1 MLPDRVIRGAPP
13 RVEKDSWKLVEGEA
27 PGSLPGGAILVPLAL
42 WQSRRAALAEGVAP
56 VGVWLKPEDDPEALG
71 RDIHSLP
78 LIAVHFPKAADGR
91 GYSTAVILRRRGYRG
106 ELRAF
111 GDLGRDHLFFLRR
124 CGFDAF
130 SLAPGKDPDAALAAF
145 AEFSLRYQGSADDPQ
160 PLFHRRARAAA
171 AERPRG

>member
-1 MLPDRVIRGAPP
+1 VLPDRVIRAAPP
-13 RVEKDSWKLVEGEA
+13 RVEKDAWRLVESDA
-27 PGSLPGGAILVPLAL
+27 PESLPVGAILVPLAL
-42 WQSRRAALAEGVAP
+42 WKARREALAERTAP

-71 RDIHSLP
+71 RDVHSLP

-91 GYSTAVILRRRGYRG
+91 GYSTAVIVRRLGYRG

-130 SLAPGKDPDAALAAF
+130 SLAPGKDPEAALAAF
-145 AEFSLRYQGSADDPQ
+145 ADFSLRYQGSADDAR
-160 PLFHRRARAAA
+160 PLFRLAR
-171 AERPRG
+171 G